1 MLRVEPSQQAR
12 LVEITRNLADR
23 VDEARANR
31 WLGEVQG
38 LQVSLEAAR
47 AKLTSLDRLAR
58 NNSIGTVNI
67 GMPIIRG

>member
-1 MLRVEPSQQAR
+1 MLRVEPSRQAR

-23 VDEARANR
+23 VDEARANG
-31 WLGEVQG
+31 WLGEVRG

-47 AKLTSLDRLAR
+47 TKLTSLDRLTR

-67 GMPIIRG
+67 GMPIIRR